1 MVHFSLKPCLTVR
14 DVADALRYSRQ
25 TVYNMIE
32 AGVLPAGRPPGGH
45 SLRIRPEDFEAFV
58 QRMFASAAQDHDAT
72 ASSYLPE
79 QLRPE
84 RGSHCAGR
92 KANIAAARLPD
103 GTPDVVAL
111 ARRISAASR

>member
-1 MVHFSLKPCLTVR
+1 MP
-14 DVADALRYSRQ
+14 DGSRCGGCAPLLSPDRLQ
-25 TVYNMIE
+25 YDRSGSF
-32 AGVLPAGRPPGGH
+32 ACRPPGGH
-45 SLRIRPEDFEAFV
+45 SLRIRPEDFEAFL

-79 QLRPE
+79 QVRPE

-111 ARRISAASR
+111 ARRVSAANR